1 MKRICIIVV
10 LSICTLVQAFGQSL
24 TDAQVLRYA
33 ARQKKA
39 GMSETDIAT
48 NLLQRGATM
57 DQIQQLRERYSQ
69 QINKSGMSG
78 SVDNAISGTANRM
91 RINNGETGQI
101 RQNYSDINQHL
112 QPGDFSYQVQGS
124 GKRVFGRDIFNNKNL
139 TFEPQMNIATP
150 QNYVLGPGDKLIIDI
165 YGASQENLSLTVS
178 PDGDIT
184 VPECGPIHVSGLTVS
199 SAQARIKSRLGE
211 FYSSSDIKTTVGQTR
226 SILVNVMGEVKTPG
240 TYTLSAFAT
249 VFHAIYMAGG
259 INDLGTLR
267 NIKVFRQGKLI
278 TVVDIYEYILNGRL
292 AGNVRLQDNDVV
304 QVGPYDCIVDITGR
318 IKRPMAYE
326 MRKDESLA
334 TLLRYSGGYASD
346 AYKESIRIL
355 RKSGRRKSVHMVEEF
370 ELSDFKMND
379 GDSVIVDSII
389 DRYENMVEVKGAVF
403 RPGLFEL
410 GEKVNSV
417 RSLIDA
423 AAGTSEE
430 ALLSRAVIRRMK
442 SNRTQE
448 VTAIDL
454 EGILNGTI
462 PDVPLQNEDV
472 LFIPTQAEH
481 LNLRTLT
488 ITGEVVFPGTY
499 EYADGMMLEDLVLQA
514 GGLTDAASSV
524 KIDVNR
530 RLRDPHATE
539 AGMEVAKTFSFS
551 LKDNYI
557 IDGEKNFVLEPYD
570 IVQVRRSP
578 VFRTP
583 IQVTI
588 SGEVTF
594 SGNYTME
601 TKNQRLS
608 DVVKAAGG
616 VLPGA
621 YIRGARLIRHMTE
634 DERARMQNVIKL
646 ARQTADAKD
655 SIALEKLALETTY
668 SVGIHLDEALANPG
682 CSQDIELVNGDHLVI
697 PQYNHTV
704 RISGDVNSP
713 NTVAFEEGFSRDVS
727 DIGHWGTGKVEIRI
741 KNKADFEKAPNGSI
755 GMETSLSVAVTYLA
769 DKGILTFPQL
779 IEKMS
784 LNPARILGIQA
795 GTLSVGSPADI
806 VIFDP
811 YETYTVDINK
821 LHGKSKNTPFKNMQ
835 LKGRVK
841 YTVLSGNIVYKS

>member
-1 MKRICIIVV
+1 MKRICIIIV

-150 QNYVLGPGDKLIIDI
+150 QNYVLGPGDKLIIDV
-165 YGASQENLSLTVS
+165 YGASQESLSLTVS

-318 IKRPMAYE
+318 VKRPMAYE

-389 DRYENMVEVKGAVF
+389 NRYENMVEVKGAVF

-417 RSLIDA
+417 RSLVDA

-488 ITGEVVFPGTY
+488 IKGEVVFPGTY

-530 RLRDPHATE
+530 RLHDPHATE

-655 SIALEKLALETTY
+655 SIALEKLALEATY

-713 NTVAFEEGFSRDVS
+713 NTVAFEEGENFKYYIEQAGGFAQRARKSHVYIVYQNGTIANAKKGSVEPGCEIIVPSKGPRDPLSVQQ
-727 DIGHWGTGKVEIRI
+727 WV
-741 KNKADFEKAPNGSI
+741 SI
-755 GMETSLSVAVTYLA
+755 GTSLA
-769 DKGILTFPQL
+769 
-779 IEKMS
+779 S
-784 LNPARILGIQA
+784 L
-795 GTLSVGSPADI
+795 GTMFATIAHL
-806 VIFDP
+806 
-811 YETYTVDINK
+811 
-821 LHGKSKNTPFKNMQ
+821 
-835 LKGRVK
+835 VK
-841 YTVLSGNIVYKS
+841 